1 MAVTTERLPRSLV
14 ALQIE
19 VDPTRVEASLDK
31 AAKRVAQQV
40 RIPGF
45 RPGKAPR
52 NIVERTVGRPALLQ
66 EALDDL
72 LPEVYNEVIESESLD
87 PIAQP
92 EFDPD
97 PLLLQH
103 KAMEPLVVK
112 ARVAVRPTIEMPEY
126 RALRAPRPEANLD
139 EADIERALTNLRRRF
154 ATLEPVD
161 RPVEWGDTVRADVR
175 VQVEGQA
182 DPHVE
187 EDAEFRLEEGTVVSL
202 PGFQEALIGRER
214 GGPYELDIT
223 LPDDFSAE
231 ELRGKPAHY
240 VVTIHE
246 VKQEILPDLDD
257 EFAASL
263 DEGFETVGELRERV
277 TSQVKQTAEQAALA
291 GYHDEIVDLLVA
303 SADMDYPEILV
314 QREVDRIIDEQSN
327 HASHTQEG
335 LDRWLEAIGHT
346 ESDLRAELEPQADL
360 NVRRAL
366 VVGELVRQESLEV
379 TEADID
385 ARLDELVSNMIGA
398 EAPEESRS
406 RIRDLLNTDAGR
418 SQVKSDLTTK
428 VALERLVEIFSQP
441 DDETTERARGSRR
454 RRRSAEVEGSSED
467 GEVEPAAEP
476 ASGGVAEA
484 ATEGSSETEAARGS

>member
-92 EFDPD
+92 EFD
-97 PLLLQH
+97 LES
-103 KAMEPLVVK
+103 MEPLVVK

-126 RALRAPRPEANLD
+126 RALRAPRPEPNLD

-175 VQVEGQA
+175 VQVEGQE

-187 EDAEFRLEEGTVVSL
+187 EDAEFRLEDGTVVSL

-214 GGPYELDIT
+214 GGPYEFDVT

-240 VVTIHE
+240 VLTIHE

-263 DEGFETVGELRERV
+263 DEGFENVAELRERV

-303 SADMDYPEILV
+303 SAEMDYPEILV

-346 ESDLRAELEPQADL
+346 ESALRAELEPQADL

-385 ARLDELVSNMIGA
+385 ARLDELVSNMIGT
-398 EAPEESRS
+398 EAPEESRA

-454 RRRSAEVEGSSED
+454 RRRSSDDGDAEGETEAEG
-467 GEVEPAAEP
+467 GE
-476 ASGGVAEA
+476 VAEA
-484 ATEGSSETEAARGS
+484 AVETEPASE

>member
-1 MAVTTERLPRSLV
+1 MPVTTERLPRSLV

-19 VDPTRVEASLDK
+19 VEPARVEASLEK
-31 AAKRVAQQV
+31 AAKRVARQV

-72 LPEVYNEVIESESLD
+72 LPEVYNEVVESESLD

-92 EFDPD
+92 EFDLESMD
-97 PLLLQH
+97 
-103 KAMEPLVVK
+103 PLVVK
-112 ARVAVRPTIEMPEY
+112 ARVAVRPTIEMPDY
-126 RALRAPRPEANLD
+126 RSLRAPRPESKLD
-139 EADIERALTNLRRRF
+139 EVDVERALTNLRRRF

-161 RPVEWGDTVRADVR
+161 RAVQWGDTVRADVR
-175 VQVEGQA
+175 VQVDGQQE
-182 DPHVE
+182 PHVE

-202 PGFQEALIGRER
+202 PGFQDALIGRER

-223 LPDDFSAE
+223 LPEDFSAE
-231 ELRGKPAHY
+231 ELRGKSAHY

-246 VKQEILPDLDD
+246 VKQEILPELDD

-263 DEGFETVGELRERV
+263 DEGFENVEALRERV
-277 TSQVKQTAEQAALA
+277 ESQVKQTADQAALA
-291 GYHDEIVDLLVA
+291 SYHDEIVDLLVA
-303 SADMDYPEILV
+303 SAEMDYPEILV
-314 QREVDRIIDEQSN
+314 TREVDRIIDEQSN

-346 ESDLRAELEPQADL
+346 EEELHAELQPQADL

-366 VVGELVRQESLEV
+366 VVGELVRQESLEI

-398 EAPEESRS
+398 DAPEESRA
-406 RIRDLLNTDAGR
+406 RIRELLNTDAGR

-441 DDETTERARGSRR
+441 DDETAERARGSRR
-454 RRRSAEVEGSSED
+454 RRR
-467 GEVEPAAEP
+467 AAED
-476 ASGGVAEA
+476 EEE
-484 ATEGSSETEAARGS
+484 TEGAAGSDEATAPAGETTENE